1 MIGKY
6 RYLKDV
12 TIEDTNT
19 KSLLPVHVI
28 LGASNNA
35 KIKTSTTQRTRAI
48 GEPEVEYTLFGRA
61 IISPGTE
68 QNLDSMFLTRT
79 TSTSYEELAAW
90 TSLDFEDQTNGNQSV
105 VYGEFLEQLSC
116 SPKSW

>member
-35 KIKTSTTQRTRAI
+35 KIKTSTAQRTRAI

-90 TSLDFEDQTNGNQSV
+90 TSLDFEDQINGNQSV